1 MYQDASCLLFTP
13 NPHPAAMP
21 RPTPLTDDELQ
32 RLLPQALAL
41 PDAPAD
47 WLQRAVA
54 AFEPCPTL
62 LQRLQA
68 VLRFDSWAQP
78 APALALRRRASP
90 ERHLIFS
97 SPLGEVE
104 LRVVPDG
111 TGFALGGQVLA
122 AGASGWVSMADAA
135 TALDNPALRQPL
147 TELGEFHLDA
157 VPAGPVR
164 LNLCLGDALVELPA
178 FEVPPPHTP

>member
-1 MYQDASCLLFTP
+1 
-13 NPHPAAMP
+13 MP
-21 RPTPLTDDELQ
+21 DPTPLTDDELQ

-41 PDAPAD
+41 PDAPAA
-47 WLQRAVA
+47 WMQRAMA
-54 AFEPCPTL
+54 AFEPRPTL

-78 APALALRRRASP
+78 APALALRRGASP
-90 ERHLIFS
+90 ERHLIFT

-104 LRVVPDG
+104 LRIVPDSAQ
-111 TGFALGGQVLA
+111 FELGGQVLA
-122 AGASGWVSMADAA
+122 VGATGWVTMADAA
-135 TALDNPALRQPL
+135 AAVGDPALRQTL

-164 LNLCLGDALVELPA
+164 LSLCLGDQLVELPA